1 MTFVIS
7 KGCCNDGSCV
17 TVCPVQCIRPRPGDP
32 DFTTTEQLYIDP
44 ATCIDC
50 GACVD
55 ECPVEAVH
63 SDWELPDGLS
73 EYLAINAEYF
83 EANPLVGVGSL
94 SFTRRALPARK
105 AELRVAVVGTGPA
118 AFYAAGVLS
127 DINGVSVTML
137 ERLPTP
143 FGLVRAGVAP
153 DHPNTRKMA
162 DRFAG
167 VLARPDVSCFL
178 NVEVGRDVT
187 IEELLAHHHAVLWA
201 GGAPDDRKLGIQG
214 ESLAGVHAARAFVA
228 WYNGHPE
235 HAGEAFDLDGDR
247 VVVIGNGNVA
257 LDVARVLLRP
267 ASDLAT
273 TDMAQHALNALTA
286 SKVTEVVVVGRRGP
300 EHAAYSQGELL
311 ALDQVEGL
319 TLLAEPGEVR
329 ERGEAVA
336 HGEVGEGGEA
346 GEVGERVGRAGGRK
360 QEVLLRAAG
369 RAGAEGKAI
378 RFRFG
383 LEPIAIEGDGRVEAI
398 SFRASDGTTERIE
411 TSMVLRAIGYRG
423 TRVDGLPFDEATAT
437 LPNEAG
443 RVVDPS
449 SDEPIDG
456 VYCSGWI
463 KRGPRG
469 IIGSNKLDAEE
480 TVDSI
485 LRDFGMDRL
494 QDPPHAPGEFE
505 DLLRDRVE
513 HLLDKAAWNRIDLEE
528 KRRGR
533 ENSRPRQKLVTI
545 EDLLAASQQ
554 AR

>member
-7 KGCCNDGSCV
+7 KGCCDDGSCV

-32 DFTTTEQLYIDP
+32 DFGTTEQLYIDP

-55 ECPVEAVH
+55 ECPVEAIH
-63 SDWELPDGLS
+63 ADWELPGELS

-83 EANPLVGVGSL
+83 VANPLAGAGSP
-94 SFTRRALPARK
+94 SFTRRALTPRGS
-105 AELRVAVVGTGPA
+105 ELRVAVVGTGPA
-118 AFYAAGVLS
+118 ACYAAGILS
-127 DINGVSVTML
+127 DITGVSVTML

-162 DRFAG
+162 DRFAD
-167 VLARPDVSCFL
+167 VLARPNVSCFL

-201 GGAPDDRKLGIQG
+201 GGAPDDRKLGIAG
-214 ESLAGVHAARAFVA
+214 EDLAGVHAARAFVA

-235 HAGEAFDLDGDR
+235 HAGETFDLEGDR

-267 ASDLAT
+267 AEDLAS
-273 TDMAQHALNALTA
+273 TDMAQHALDALAA

-311 ALDQVEGL
+311 ALDQVEGV
-319 TLLAEPGEVR
+319 TLLAEPGEV
-329 ERGEAVA
+329 GGV
-336 HGEVGEGGEA
+336 GEVGGAGGGGGHEGG
-346 GEVGERVGRAGGRK
+346 RRR
-360 QEVLLRAAG
+360 EVLLRAAG
-369 RAGAEGKAI
+369 RAGAEGKVI

-383 LEPIAIEGDGRVEAI
+383 LEPISIEGDGRVEAI
-398 SFRASDGTTERIE
+398 SFRGSDGATARIE
-411 TSMVLRAIGYRG
+411 TSLVLRAIGYRG
-423 TRVDGLPFDEATAT
+423 TRVDGLPFDETTAT
-437 LPNEAG
+437 LPHEAG

-449 SDEPIDG
+449 GDEAVDG

-469 IIGSNKLDAEE
+469 IIGSNKQDAEE

-485 LRDFGMDRL
+485 LRDFGMGRL
-494 QDPPHAPGEFE
+494 QEPSHAPGEFE
-505 DLLRDRVE
+505 DLLRERVE
-513 HLLDKAAWNRIDLEE
+513 RLLDKAAWNRIDLEE

-533 ENSRPRQKLVTI
+533 ERSRPRQKLVTI
-545 EDLLAASQQ
+545 EELLAASQE

>member
-7 KGCCNDGSCV
+7 KGCCDDGSCV
-17 TVCPVQCIRPRPGDP
+17 TVCPVQCIRPQPGDP
-32 DFTTTEQLYIDP
+32 DFGTTEQLYIDP

-55 ECPVEAVH
+55 ECPVEAIH
-63 SDWELPDGLS
+63 ADWELPGELS

-83 EANPLVGVGSL
+83 VANPLAGAGSP
-94 SFTRRALPARK
+94 SFTRRALTPRGS
-105 AELRVAVVGTGPA
+105 ELRVAVVGTGPA
-118 AFYAAGVLS
+118 ACYAAGILS
-127 DINGVSVTML
+127 DITGVSVTML

-162 DRFAG
+162 DRFAD
-167 VLARPDVSCFL
+167 VLARPNVSCFL

-201 GGAPDDRKLGIQG
+201 GGAPDDRKLGIAG
-214 ESLAGVHAARAFVA
+214 EDLAGVHAARAFVA

-235 HAGEAFDLDGDR
+235 HAGETFDLEGDR

-267 ASDLAT
+267 AEDLAS
-273 TDMAQHALNALTA
+273 TDMAQHALDALAA

-311 ALDQVEGL
+311 ALDQVEGV
-319 TLLAEPGEVR
+319 TLLAEPGEV
-329 ERGEAVA
+329 GGV
-336 HGEVGEGGEA
+336 GEVGGAGGGGGHEGG
-346 GEVGERVGRAGGRK
+346 RRR
-360 QEVLLRAAG
+360 EVLLRAAG
-369 RAGAEGKAI
+369 RAGAEGKVI

-383 LEPIAIEGDGRVEAI
+383 LEPISIEGDGRVEAI
-398 SFRASDGTTERIE
+398 SFRGSDGATARIE
-411 TSMVLRAIGYRG
+411 TSLVLRAIGYRG
-423 TRVDGLPFDEATAT
+423 TRVDGLPFDETTAT
-437 LPNEAG
+437 LPHEAG

-449 SDEPIDG
+449 GDEAVDG

-469 IIGSNKLDAEE
+469 IIGSNKQDAEE

-485 LRDFGMDRL
+485 LRDFGMGRL
-494 QDPPHAPGEFE
+494 QEPSHAPGEFE
-505 DLLRDRVE
+505 DLLRERVE
-513 HLLDKAAWNRIDLEE
+513 RLLDKAAWNRIDLEE

-533 ENSRPRQKLVTI
+533 ERSRPRQKLVTI
-545 EDLLAASQQ
+545 EELLAASQE